1 MYTCTRVCVRMYVCV
16 SVCVCVCVFVCVCM
30 WCRGVH
36 VIEVRAVYMSIMVYD
51 WGIVRFYGVTCI
63 VW

>member
-1 MYTCTRVCVRMYVCV
+1 MYACVCAYVCVCV
-16 SVCVCVCVFVCVCM
+16 SVCVCVCVCLCVCVCGVS
-30 WCRGVH
+30 GVH